1 MQRIDASIL
10 NIDKNICK
18 NIEKNQDDRGYL
30 SQNVLAQLRNFV
42 EQISIKY
49 YVDSINRDVSNI
61 PEDQFDEIKRG
72 LNFIK
77 GNSKLYFLV
86 KFHQML
92 QKSAS
97 HYTMSEENSERLM
110 LKYYE
115 FLLKIKKTLKTDFNL
130 NVLSNIDKFPI
141 NLDTQLSDYYKKI
154 VDKLEVP
161 YTSEM
166 NEDRYYIQKTKPF
179 FINNEIYY
187 EITFREANDKTSKFE
202 RNIAFTNQDILSN
215 YAVKLSIKHD
225 TVEMYGK
232 HMPILIISDWEV
244 SIRPCE
250 LKIFSEIL
258 NSSTQVQS
266 NHNEYK
272 RLIEFI
278 KKSRFNILDILLL
291 ETSSYELVKEYV
303 TSKSK
308 KINLFKALDTC
319 REIIINNRPGCNM
332 LRYFSYNLNNKI
344 MKSQKDIYGNYC
356 EKLSNLRVAYGCIP
370 FDEMPF
376 VSSLIGHN
384 PKIYDLLWCIDTDG
398 REHELLARKIQINSQ
413 TNGKLYT
420 SIDELE
426 SFDNIN
432 FLIDKYNSNLY
443 WKHRETRGIGNIGNN
458 YYINGFEDDVANIL
472 EKLKEISKEGIKNYA
487 NSVESWLNTG
497 SYIIDCKDKKQIL
510 KTMFSNSKVSL
521 IYGAA
526 GTGKSTMINHVS
538 NFFGLH
544 KKLLLANTNPAVDN
558 LKRKVS
564 APKCEFK
571 TITKYLHSKENQDC
585 DLLIIDE
592 CSTVSNSDMIKI
604 LSKANFELVIL
615 VGDIYQIESITFGNW
630 FKLAKTNVS
639 RTSVFELTAP
649 YRTTDK
655 PLLTLWTKVRKNE
668 DDLIEYLTANDYS
681 VRLDESVF
689 VTDDFDE
696 IILCLNYDGLYG
708 INNINRFLQSS
719 NLNQSVNWGV
729 VSYKIGDPVLFNE
742 TTRFSPILFNN
753 LKGKISNI
761 KKLDSEIIFDIE
773 IETVIN
779 AMDIGNL
786 DLELISS
793 TKNNSVVRFSV
804 YKYPNMSDNDNDS
817 DDTVVP
823 FQIAYAISIHKAQ
836 GLEFNSVKLIITDE
850 VDELITHNILYTAI
864 TRTKKNLRIY
874 WTPETEKKVIEN
886 IKVDKSRKD
895 ESILKRRLR

>member
-1 MQRIDASIL
+1 MGLSKRAKIGIGIIGAVLISSWGVYTYVQKQKELKRELTIEETRDLRPFSAVDKTYSNEEGQLVMTFKFEKDYIDENKRQKMEYYLYNSQNDELTKLPLDLEDKVEYTIDLKEAIRPEIMKFVNTGDGQYPYDPYRFQEL
-10 NIDKNICK
+10 LRNEFVDEHLYWIATPKDYIEKYTIDKYN
-18 NIEKNQDDRGYL
+18 
-30 SQNVLAQLRNFV
+30 
-42 EQISIKY
+42 
-49 YVDSINRDVSNI
+49 
-61 PEDQFDEIKRG
+61 
-72 LNFIK
+72 
-77 GNSKLYFLV
+77 
-86 KFHQML
+86 KFA
-92 QKSAS
+92 K
-97 HYTMSEENSERLM
+97 ENS
-110 LKYYE
+110 
-115 FLLKIKKTLKTDFNL
+115 FFTT
-130 NVLSNIDKFPI
+130 S
-141 NLDTQLSDYYKKI
+141 SD
-154 VDKLEVP
+154 
-161 YTSEM
+161 
-166 NEDRYYIQKTKPF
+166 
-179 FINNEIYY
+179 
-187 EITFREANDKTSKFE
+187 
-202 RNIAFTNQDILSN
+202 IAFELDLTEQNN

-225 TVEMYGK
+225 TVNMYGK
-232 HMPILIISDWEV
+232 HMPILIINDWEV

-250 LKIFSEIL
+250 LNNFSEIL
-258 NSSTQVQS
+258 NNFTEIQS

-272 RLIEFI
+272 KLMEFI

-291 ETSSYELVKEYV
+291 ETISYEKVKEYV

-308 KINLFKALDTC
+308 KVYLFKTLDAC
-319 REIIINNRPGCNM
+319 REIILNNRPGCNL
-332 LRYFSYNLNNKI
+332 LRYLSYNLNNKI
-344 MKSQKDIYGNYC
+344 MKLQKDKYGDYC
-356 EKLSNLRVAYGCIP
+356 KKLSNLRVVYGCIP

-384 PKIYDLLWCIDTDG
+384 PKIYDLLWCIDTNG

-420 SIDELE
+420 SIDELK
-426 SFDNIN
+426 SFENIN
-432 FLIDKYNSNLY
+432 LLIEKYNSNLY
-443 WKHRETRGIGNIGNN
+443 CKHRETRGIGNIGNN
-458 YYINGFEDDVANIL
+458 YYIKGFEDDVINIL
-472 EKLKEISKEGIKNYA
+472 KKLKEISQEGIENYE

-497 SYIIDCKDKKQIL
+497 SYIIDCRDKKQIL

-538 NFFGLH
+538 NFFGLQ

-564 APKCEFK
+564 APNCEFK
-571 TITKYLHSKENQDC
+571 TVAKYLYSKENQDC

-604 LSKANFELVIL
+604 LSKADFKLLIL

-630 FKLAKTNVS
+630 FKLAKNNVS

-649 YRTTDK
+649 YRTKDK
-655 PLLTLWTKVRKNE
+655 PLLNLWTKVRKNE
-668 DDLIEYLTANDYS
+668 DDLIEYLTANNYS

-689 VTDDFDE
+689 FANDLDE

-708 INNINRFLQSS
+708 INNINRFLQSNNS
-719 NLNQSVNWGV
+719 NKSVNWGV

-742 TTRFSPILFNN
+742 TSRFSPALFNN

-761 KKLDSEIIFDIE
+761 EKLDTEIIFDIE

-779 AMDIGNL
+779 EMDIGNL

-804 YKYPNMSDNDNDS
+804 YKYLNMSETDNDS

-864 TRTKKNLRIY
+864 TRTKKNLKIY

-886 IKVDKSRKD
+886 IKIDESRKD
-895 ESILKRRLR
+895 ESILKRKLK